1 MEFYRHSHYMKYD
14 HLYLTIMVEAYN
26 TVKGKNNLS

>member
-1 MEFYRHSHYMKYD
+1 MKYD